1 MTTRTITQ
9 RRALRNRQP
18 MSSAQIGPLTWER
31 MIRAVEKVRARLD
44 RAVAALESAGIP
56 YAVAG
61 GNAVAAWVSRVDEA
75 AVRNTQDVDILLRR
89 ADLERAKSALEAVGF
104 VFRHAKSVDMFLDGP
119 GATVRDA
126 IHVVFAGEKV
136 SPDYVA
142 HAPDVAEADSSGPFR
157 VVDLEPLVRMKL
169 TSYRLKDRVHLL
181 DMINI
186 GLIDD
191 SWPARFPDELADR
204 LQSLLDNPES

>member
-1 MTTRTITQ
+1 
-9 RRALRNRQP
+9 
-18 MSSAQIGPLTWER
+18 MSSIQYDPVSWER

-44 RAVAALESAGIP
+44 RAVAALEGAGIP
-56 YAVAG
+56 YGVAG

-89 ADLERAKSALEAVGF
+89 DDLERTKTALAAAGF
-104 VFRHAKSVDMFLDGP
+104 VFRHVKSVDMFLDGD
-119 GATVRDA
+119 GAKARDA

-136 SPDYVA
+136 SADYVA
-142 HAPDVAEADSSGPFR
+142 ASPDVTEVDTAGPFH

-181 DMINI
+181 DMISV
-186 GLIDD
+186 GLIDPTW
-191 SWPARFPDELADR
+191 SKRFSGELAER
-204 LQSLLDNPES
+204 LQNLLDNPDS

>member
-1 MTTRTITQ
+1 
-9 RRALRNRQP
+9 
-18 MSSAQIGPLTWER
+18 
-31 MIRAVEKVRARLD
+31 VEKVRARLD

-89 ADLERAKSALEAVGF
+89 EDLEAAKAALTAAGF
-104 VFRHAKSVDMFLDGP
+104 VFRHVKNVDMFLEGP
-119 GATVRDA
+119 NAKARDA
-126 IHVVFAGEKV
+126 LHVIFAREKV
-136 SPDYVA
+136 LPDYIAPSPDVT
-142 HAPDVAEADSSGPFR
+142 EIDSAGPFR

-181 DMINI
+181 DMIGV

-191 SWPARFPDELADR
+191 SWTRRFPPQLAAR
-204 LQSLLDNPES
+204 LQELLDNPES

>member
-1 MTTRTITQ
+1 
-9 RRALRNRQP
+9 
-18 MSSAQIGPLTWER
+18 

-44 RAVAALESAGIP
+44 RAVAALGSAGIP

-89 ADLERAKSALEAVGF
+89 EDLEAAKAALTATGF
-104 VFRHAKSVDMFLDGP
+104 VFRHVKNVDMFLDGP
-119 GATVRDA
+119 AAKARDA
-126 IHVVFAGEKV
+126 VHVIFAGEKV
-136 SPDYVA
+136 SPDYIA
-142 HAPDVAEADSSGPFR
+142 PSPDVIEADSMGSFR
-157 VVDLEPLVRMKL
+157 VLDLEPLVRMKL

-181 DMINI
+181 DMIEV

-191 SWPARFPDELADR
+191 SWTGRFQPELAAR
-204 LQSLLDNPES
+204 LQELLDNPES